1 MNKNSSLSL
10 RDLLNEKPIVISQLL
25 LKHYTDIGMD
35 EVELVV
41 VLQLLR
47 FRDCLDQTYPTVNEL
62 QKSMTLDSEQTRA
75 ILARLIE
82 KGLISVV
89 HSSDKRHHGKSSYVL
104 EHLWDKLLHVW
115 QQSNQE
121 YIHSNNVLAS
131 ESLKEVYRSFE
142 KEFGRYLSPIE
153 SSKIVQW
160 CFSDG
165 FSSNIILE
173 ALERAVL
180 QGALSFK
187 YIDSILKTWDNLQ
200 LRTVDAI
207 NSYEKQFKEKRQTK
221 NINTKQKPKQKTLD
235 KFSDDKYSEIYIT

>member
-1 MNKNSSLSL
+1 MNENSNLPL

-35 EVELVV
+35 EVELVI

-47 FRDCLDQTYPTVNEL
+47 FKDCLNQTYPTIDEL
-62 QKSMTLDSEQTRA
+62 QKNMTLGSDQLRA
-75 ILARLIE
+75 ALARLIE
-82 KGLISVV
+82 KGLISVA
-89 HSSDKRHHGKSSYVL
+89 HSSTKKHHGKSSYVL
-104 EHLWDKLLHVW
+104 ESLWDRLLNVW
-115 QQSNQE
+115 QNGKENTSA
-121 YIHSNNVLAS
+121 NNALSS
-131 ESLKEVYRSFE
+131 ESLKKVYSSFE

-207 NSYEKQFKEKRQTK
+207 NNYEKQFKEKRTAK
-221 NINTKQKPKQKTLD
+221 NVNQKQKPKQKTFD

>member
-1 MNKNSSLSL
+1 MNENFSLSL
-10 RDLLNEKPIVISQLL
+10 RDLLDEKPIVISQLL

-35 EVELVV
+35 EVELVI

-47 FRDCLDQTYPTVNEL
+47 FKDCLGQTYPTIDEL
-62 QKSMTLDSEQTRA
+62 QKSMTLGSDQIRA
-75 ILARLIE
+75 TLARLIE
-82 KGLISVV
+82 KGLISVA
-89 HSSDKRHHGKSSYVL
+89 HSSAEKHHGKSSYVL
-104 EHLWDKLLHVW
+104 ESLWDKLLNVW
-115 QQSNQE
+115 QNGKESAP
-121 YIHSNNVLAS
+121 SNNALSS
-131 ESLKEVYRSFE
+131 ESLKEVYSSFE

-165 FSSNIILE
+165 FSSDIILE

-200 LRTVDAI
+200 LKTIDKI
-207 NSYEKQFKEKRQTK
+207 HNYEKQFKEKRNSK
-221 NINTKQKPKQKTLD
+221 NVKPKPKQKPHD
-235 KFSDDKYSEIYIT
+235 KFSDDKFSEIYIT